1 MLLEATGQP
10 KHHTQH
16 DIINNIAPR
25 DSFTLIMLHLR
36 KENFSYAL
44 HKPHEQ
50 EELQGITHHYIFY
63 SNHLFIY
70 FI

>member
-1 MLLEATGQP
+1 MGFFHSNYA
-10 KHHTQH
+10 
-16 DIINNIAPR
+16 
-25 DSFTLIMLHLR
+25 

-44 HKPHEQ
+44 HEPHEQ
-50 EELQGITHHYIFY
+50 KELQGITHHYILY